1 MIDEP
6 TYNDQVYDKWLASRR
21 TAEPS
26 SDLTDR
32 VMGAIRERGAS
43 IHYVGL
49 ADRMNQSPP
58 LRWAACAAALLVGS
72 LPFFVV
78 AYVAQSRVF

>member
-6 TYNDQVYDKWLASRR
+6 NYGDPVYDKWLASRR

-26 SDLTDR
+26 IDLTGR
-32 VMGAIRERGAS
+32 VMAAIRKRGAPTG
-43 IHYVGL
+43 YVGL
-49 ADRMNQSPP
+49 ADRMNQSP
-58 LRWAACAAALLVGS
+58 LRWGACAAALLVGS
-72 LPFFVV
+72 LPFFFV